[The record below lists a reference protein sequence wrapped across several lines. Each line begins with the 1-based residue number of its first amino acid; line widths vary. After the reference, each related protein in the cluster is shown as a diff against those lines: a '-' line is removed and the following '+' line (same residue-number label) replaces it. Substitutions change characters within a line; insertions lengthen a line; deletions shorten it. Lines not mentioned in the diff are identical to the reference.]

1 MDPMAVRGCRF
12 GQLKS
17 SISKTCI
24 QGAAR
29 MERHKEG
36 LFEDRQFKSDTEL
49 IGLLGNNYGS
59 YDLLKGEILVK
70 HS

>member
-1 MDPMAVRGCRF
+1 
-12 GQLKS
+12 
-17 SISKTCI
+17 
-24 QGAAR
+24 

-70 HS
+70 HR